1 MSVGWRMQSVDAWE
15 VRGLQIFC
23 LLIIMVSGLGFF
35 YEVFH
40 PSSWLAV
47 NLLQYGGP
55 LLMLI
60 TGAAGFAMVNSQRY
74 NFCIVGVVVGAS
86 LGLWMLLLTDAVEH
100 RLTADDSFVMGRV
113 LEHAFLMFP
122 SVAILSLFLVRLW
135 AVVCWVAVSLSI
147 PALVLFS
154 ASSFEHITFTY
165 DMATLLIDGNAIN
178 ADMLE
183 KERNVNILFG
193 CALLGLAGFHR
204 WALRSSITLE
214 KTKENYRRFF
224 SPEIGEEIEAGEI
237 VVGRE
242 GSREA
247 NVAVLFTDIVGFTKL
262 SEKMDPQD
270 VLDLLS
276 AYQTLMVDAI
286 FQHKGTVDKF
296 IGDAVMANFGTP
308 KSHGNDAQNAFN
320 CGVLMNQKLA
330 EWNTERQ
337 AADLPAIH
345 HRIGIHFG
353 NCVVGNM
360 GSEQRLEF
368 AVIGDAVNVASRI
381 CDACKN
387 YDTSFLIS
395 SDLADRISHHLPSD
409 KAPAVALRGR
419 ERTINLVKIYTD
431 G

>member
-1 MSVGWRMQSVDAWE
+1 MESVDAWE

-23 LLIIMVSGLGFF
+23 LLILMASGLGFF
-35 YEVFH
+35 YEVLH
-40 PSSWLAV
+40 PRSWLAV

-55 LLMLI
+55 LVMLI
-60 TGAAGFAMVNSQRY
+60 TGAAGFVLVNPQRY
-74 NFCIVGVVVGAS
+74 NFCVVGVVVGAS

-100 RLTADDSFVMGRV
+100 RLTADDSFIVGRV

-122 SVAILSLFLVRLW
+122 SLAILALFLVRLW
-135 AVVCWVAVSLSI
+135 AVVFWVAVNLAAPI
-147 PALVLFS
+147 LVLSS
-154 ASSFEHITFTY
+154 ASSFEHISFTH
-165 DMATLLIDGNAIN
+165 DMAVLVSDGNAIN
-178 ADMLE
+178 ADILE
-183 KERNVNILFG
+183 KERNVAILFG
-193 CALLGLAGFHR
+193 CALLGLTGFHR
-204 WALRSSITLE
+204 WALRSSVSLE

-237 VVGRE
+237 VVGRG
-242 GSREA
+242 GSKEA
-247 NVAVLFTDIVGFTKL
+247 DVAVLFTDIAGFTKL

-308 KSHGNDAQNAFN
+308 KSHGNDAQNAFD
-320 CGVLMNQKLA
+320 CGVLMNQKLDK
-330 EWNTERQ
+330 WNEERQ
-337 AADLPAIH
+337 TQGLPVIH

-353 NCVVGNM
+353 RCVVGNM

-381 CDACKN
+381 CDACKSF
-387 YDTSFLIS
+387 DTNFLIS
-395 SDLADRISHHLPSD
+395 ADVAGRIAHELPSED
-409 KAPAVALRGR
+409 LPNVGIRGR
-419 ERTINLVKIYTD
+419 EGSIDLVKISTD
-431 G
+431 PIVG

>member
-1 MSVGWRMQSVDAWE
+1 MHSVDAWE

-23 LLIIMVSGLGFF
+23 LLIMVASGLGFF
-35 YEVFH
+35 YEVLH
-40 PSSWLAV
+40 PSSWFAV
-47 NLLQYGGP
+47 NLLQYGWP
-55 LLMLI
+55 SLMLV
-60 TGAAGFAMVNSQRY
+60 TGAAGIVMVNPQRY
-74 NFCIVGVVVGAS
+74 TLCVAGVVVGAS

-100 RLTADDSFVMGRV
+100 RFTADNSFVVGRV

-135 AVVCWVAVSLSI
+135 AVVCWVAVSIAI
-147 PALVLFS
+147 PALGLFS

-165 DMATLLIDGNAIN
+165 DMATLLVDGNAIN
-178 ADMLE
+178 ADILE

-214 KTKENYRRFF
+214 KTKDNYRRFF

-242 GSREA
+242 GSKEA
-247 NVAVLFTDIVGFTKL
+247 DVAVLFTDIEGFTKL

-276 AYQTLMVDAI
+276 TYQTLMVDAI
-286 FQHKGTVDKF
+286 FQNKGTVDKF

-320 CGVLMNQKLA
+320 CGVLMNQKLDK
-330 EWNTERQ
+330 WNEERQ
-337 AADLPAIH
+337 AAGLPVIQ

-353 NCVVGNM
+353 KCVVGNM

-387 YDTSFLIS
+387 FDTNFLIS
-395 SDLADRISHHLPSD
+395 ADVAGRITHELPAEDVPS
-409 KAPAVALRGR
+409 VGIRGR
-419 ERTINLVKIYTD
+419 EGSIDLVKIYTD
-431 G
+431 RLAG